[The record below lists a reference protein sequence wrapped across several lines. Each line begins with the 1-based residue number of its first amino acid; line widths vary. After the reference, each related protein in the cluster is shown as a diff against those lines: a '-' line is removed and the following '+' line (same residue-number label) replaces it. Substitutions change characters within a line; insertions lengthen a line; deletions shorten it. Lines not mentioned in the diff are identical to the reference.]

1 MLLTKE
7 DYESNPEIG
16 RGGVC
21 DIQDEILRGVTGP
34 LYLSTQLKRF
44 DAATP

>member
-16 RGGVC
+16 RGAESA
-21 DIQDEILRGVTGP
+21 IQYEILRGVTGP
-34 LYLSTQLKRF
+34 LY
-44 DAATP
+44 